1 MAQDYLMTRRV
12 ICDSVG
18 MTVRVIMRA
27 SEGKE
32 MSEEIWVLGATGR
45 AGMAIAQKLAARD
58 TIPVLVGRDAARL
71 NSVASPLGART
82 VVADTPAGMAR
93 AILQERPAVVVN
105 TVGPFQSTAAV
116 IADATLVSGHYVDIA
131 NDIST
136 FTQLFAR
143 DEAARASGATIV
155 TGAGFGVTATESVL
169 TRLLEQ
175 HAGAKR
181 VRVNMIPS
189 MALTEGIVG
198 EALAASIVEG
208 LPGISGGGRF
218 QGRRIT
224 DGRLAKATLG
234 GLPMKL
240 TTPDGDEVVTAVMPL
255 GELIAAERA
264 SHAPFIVTASSEA
277 PSGSLLRA
285 LLPGLLPLLHIAP
298 LRRFVTRRLAAVKT
312 PARPQPREHSWGHA
326 EVEWHDGS
334 QREGWLKL
342 PNASEFTTTV
352 AAEAAVRL
360 LAGQGRPGAYTPA
373 ALFGSSLAEA
383 CGGEYLL
390 AEVVR

>member
-1 MAQDYLMTRRV
+1 
-12 ICDSVG
+12 
-18 MTVRVIMRA
+18 
-27 SEGKE
+27 

-45 AGMAIAQKLAARD
+45 AGAAIAQKLAARG
-58 TIPVLVGRDAARL
+58 TVPVLVGRDAARL
-71 NSVASPLGART
+71 NRAAAPLGART
-82 VVADTPAGMAR
+82 VAAASPAAMAS
-93 AILQERPAVVVN
+93 AILRERPAVVVN

-116 IADATLVSGHYVDIA
+116 IADAALLSGHYVDIA

-143 DEAARASGATIV
+143 DDAARTAGTTIV

-169 TRLLEQ
+169 TRLLEGQ
-175 HAGAKR
+175 PNARR

-189 MALTEGIVG
+189 VAFTEGVVG

-208 LPGISGGGRF
+208 LPGIAGGGRF

-234 GLPMKL
+234 SLARTL

-255 GELIAAERA
+255 GELLAAERA
-264 SHAPFIVTASSEA
+264 SHAPYIETASSEA
-277 PSGSLLRA
+277 PSGSLLSA
-285 LLPGLLPLLHIAP
+285 LLPATLPLLHIAP

-312 PARPQPREHSWGHA
+312 SARPQPREHSWGHA
-326 EVEWHDGS
+326 EVEWYDGRH
-334 QREGWLKL
+334 REGWLKL
-342 PNASEFTTTV
+342 PNASEFTSTV
-352 AAEAAVRL
+352 AAETARRL
-360 LAGQGRPGAYTPA
+360 LAAEGRPGAYTPA
-373 ALFGSSLAEA
+373 ALFGSSFAEA

-390 AEVVR
+390 AGVVK